1 MWLRT
6 AESRLCSFK
15 QRPSVNVQPRRPFE
29 NGLRTNCPQA
39 VAFFV
44 FGSRCKQLPQ
54 PPDRGVHRAAPPL
67 GIKLRPEQVDK
78 PLATMRA
85 IRKGEKETSQSPS
98 RWAEV
103 RPDLFA
109 TTRKLDWRR
118 ENQRSTRFPL
128 PREHNE
134 NKKCRFW
141 LFSHSSLELQ
151 LYPIPPICSASTTQ
165 PKAMLASRIARA
177 YNNPS
182 GIVVTK

>member
-15 QRPSVNVQPRRPFE
+15 QRPGVNVQPRRPFE
-29 NGLRTNCPQA
+29 NGLRTNRPQA

-44 FGSRCKQLPQ
+44 FGSRCNKLPQ

-109 TTRKLDWRR
+109 TTR
-118 ENQRSTRFPL
+118 NSTGAEKTNGQHGFPS
-128 PREHNE
+128 RANTTKI
-134 NKKCRFW
+134 NCRFW
-141 LFSHSSLELQ
+141 LFTNSSLELR
-151 LYPIPPICSASTTQ
+151 LHPITPKNTANEYHRPTTPNAAQ
-165 PKAMLASRIARA
+165 
-177 YNNPS
+177 
-182 GIVVTK
+182 